1 MHAKDN
7 LNMKW
12 LRRELILGKMEGG
25 GAGIGGNQK
34 KQQQIILKNALKIN
48 REENESEEIDDT
60 EGRTFSSQS
69 MDQ

>member
-1 MHAKDN
+1 
-7 LNMKW
+7 
-12 LRRELILGKMEGG
+12 MEGG
-25 GAGIGGNQK
+25 GTGIGGNQK

>member
-48 REENESEEIDDT
+48 KEENESGEIDDT

>member
-48 REENESEEIDDT
+48 KEENESEEIDDT